1 MSEMKAMVITEAGG
15 PEVLQVRHRLIP
27 EPKTHEV
34 LIKVAAAG
42 VNRPDVLQRK
52 GQYPAPKGA
61 PQDIPGLEVGGTIVK
76 CGDDANKFK
85 SGDAVCAL
93 VAGGGYAEYIVVP
106 EGQCISMPSNL
117 TFIEAAGIPETT
129 FTVWHNIFQLGALQ
143 AGEGLLVHGGSS
155 GIGTTAIQLAKAR
168 GASVFTTVGTMKKQ
182 QHCLD
187 LGADM
192 AINYKEDDFE
202 EILSDQNVDVIL
214 DMIGGSYFQKNINI
228 LNPDGRL
235 IHINAMLG
243 RNVSLDILQMM
254 VKRIKISGS
263 TLRARSIEF
272 KSSLAE
278 KIKENVWP
286 MIEKNK
292 FRPIIYEVLPLEEA
306 ARAHAIMESS
316 QHIGKIILAVE

>member
-228 LNPDGRL
+228 
-235 IHINAMLG
+235 
-243 RNVSLDILQMM
+243 
-254 VKRIKISGS
+254 
-263 TLRARSIEF
+263 F
-272 KSSLAE
+272 KSD
-278 KIKENVWP
+278 
-286 MIEKNK
+286 K
-292 FRPIIYEVLPLEEA
+292 FV
-306 ARAHAIMESS
+306 
-316 QHIGKIILAVE
+316 